1 VPYRQKP
8 GNKYA
13 GQLHPLASRLGA
25 EVAK

>member
-1 VPYRQKP
+1 VPYGKKP

-25 EVAK
+25 EAPK